1 MNTRTIPKSSPRRK
15 LTRAEIARGLEAV
28 PIAQVMLGAANAKT
42 TKLTAKQAKF
52 AQALALGE
60 TKAGAYRA
68 AYDTHTSPTIQS
80 HEGHKLANNPKI
92 AVQVEALRLAAE
104 ARNYATP
111 PALRALVIERLTAHA
126 IDDTINPAQRLRAL
140 ELLGKI
146 TEVAAFTERRELVR
160 VTDSASARDKL
171 LMSLREVLQASA
183 VDVTPRP
190 IALEPTEP
198 IALEPTEPS
207 PQAEPEPEPPPTPT
221 P

>member
-15 LTRAEIARGLEAV
+15 LTRAEIAKGLEAV
-28 PIAQVMLGAANAKT
+28 PIAQVMLGAVNAKT
-42 TKLTAKQAKF
+42 TKLTYKQQKF

-68 AYDTHTSPTIQS
+68 AYDTHSSPAIQS
-80 HEGHKLANNPKI
+80 HEGLRLSNHPKI
-92 AVQVEALRLAAE
+92 ALQVEALKLAAE

-146 TEVAAFTERRELVR
+146 TEVAAFTERREIVR
-160 VTDSASARDKL
+160 VTDSVTARDKL

-183 VDVTPRP
+183 IDVTPKPETLPASDLLVAHDP
-190 IALEPTEP
+190 IALDEAGADPH
-198 IALEPTEPS
+198 A
-207 PQAEPEPEPPPTPT
+207 PPTP
-221 P
+221 

>member
-1 MNTRTIPKSSPRRK
+1 
-15 LTRAEIARGLEAV
+15 
-28 PIAQVMLGAANAKT
+28 MLGAANAKT

-68 AYDTHTSPTIQS
+68 AYDTHSSPAIQS
-80 HEGHKLANNPKI
+80 LEGSRLASHPKI
-92 AVQVEALRLAAE
+92 SLQVEALRLAAE

-183 VDVTPRP
+183 VDVTPK
-190 IALEPTEP
+190 P

>member
-1 MNTRTIPKSSPRRK
+1 MNTRTIPKSSPRPK
-15 LTRAEIARGLEAV
+15 LTRAEIAKGLEAV
-28 PIAQVMLGAANAKT
+28 PMSQLMLGAANAKQ

-68 AYDTHTSPTIQS
+68 AYNTKTSPAIQS

-92 AVQVEALRLAAE
+92 SVQVEALRLAAE

-146 TEVAAFTERRELVR
+146 TEVAAFTERRTEIVR
-160 VTDSASARDKL
+160 IDSGTARDKL
-171 LMSLREVLQASA
+171 LMSLREALQTSA
-183 VDVTPRP
+183 IDVTPKP
-190 IALEPTEP
+190 IALEPT
-198 IALEPTEPS
+198 LEPAQECEPL
-207 PQAEPEPEPPPTPT
+207 PEVAQECDRADPPTP
-221 P
+221 

>member
-68 AYDTHTSPTIQS
+68 AYDTHSSPAIQS
-80 HEGHKLANNPKI
+80 LEGSRLASHPKI
-92 AVQVEALRLAAE
+92 SLQVEALRLAAE

-183 VDVTPRP
+183 VDVTPK
-190 IALEPTEP
+190 P

>member
-1 MNTRTIPKSSPRRK
+1 
-15 LTRAEIARGLEAV
+15 
-28 PIAQVMLGAANAKT
+28 MLGAANAKQ

-68 AYDTHTSPTIQS
+68 AYDTQASPTRHSNEGQRLAKNPMIS
-80 HEGHKLANNPKI
+80 H
-92 AVQVEALRLAAE
+92 QVEALRLAAE

-146 TEVAAFTERRELVR
+146 TEVAAFTERREIVR
-160 VTDSASARDKL
+160 VTDSGTARDKL
-171 LMSLREVLQASA
+171 LVSLREALQASA
-183 VDVTPRP
+183 IDVTPKSV
-190 IALEPTEP
+190 ALEPETAHEP
-198 IALEPTEPS
+198 APECEPL
-207 PQAEPEPEPPPTPT
+207 PEAAQECDRADPPTP
-221 P
+221 